1 MQGTEKGVGEAEIAC
16 VLDKTP
22 ALIRHNLRLLK
33 EAGMATDRDDNGR
46 CWYLMIKGEEYLA
59 ERDLL

>member
-46 CWYLMIKGEEYLA
+46 C
-59 ERDLL
+59 